1 VLALTERRTILTSL
15 LSRATSLSCASLS
28 GQQLLAVM
36 LPLLQL
42 LQDQPLR
49 EQPVLYVIE
58 SELNAALELA
68 TQVCSKRLRI

>member
-1 VLALTERRTILTSL
+1 
-15 LSRATSLSCASLS
+15 
-28 GQQLLAVM
+28 M